1 MSNCSTAVAIDGDI
15 GAPLIISL
23 SPRTDSTDGAG
34 LDVVVMGGGTTHGP
48 AFGVVLKT
56 AGDVGGAPPVWL
68 KLHLSPFL
76 QAPLW

>member
-1 MSNCSTAVAIDGDI
+1 MAVAMDGDI
-15 GAPLIISL
+15 GAPLNTSL
-23 SPRTDSTDGAG
+23 SSSGDWMDGAR
-34 LDVVVMGGGTTHGP
+34 LDVVVGGGGTTRGP
-48 AFGVVLKT
+48 AFGVVLRT